1 MIFYFDERNQ
11 TTFNNLNYY
20 YLLFKTNKFM
30 NTEEKQTNDYGIIY
44 LLAAICGVATA
55 LVVTGSIGW
64 AFLGAIL
71 GLLSAGF
78 FVNVVVKG
86 NKPH

>member
-1 MIFYFDERNQ
+1 M
-11 TTFNNLNYY
+11 
-20 YLLFKTNKFM
+20 K
-30 NTEEKQTNDYGIIY
+30 TEEKDNQSYGIIF
-44 LLAAICGVATA
+44 LLAAICGIATA

-64 AFLGAIL
+64 AFLGALL

-86 NKPH
+86 NKTH